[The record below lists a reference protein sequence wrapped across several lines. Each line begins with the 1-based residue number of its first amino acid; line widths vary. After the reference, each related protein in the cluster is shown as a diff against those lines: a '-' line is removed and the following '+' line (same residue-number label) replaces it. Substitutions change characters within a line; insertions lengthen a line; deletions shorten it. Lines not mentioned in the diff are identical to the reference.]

1 MSKPFTIF
9 MLVKTTARWLALAP
23 PERFAF
29 LAKTIK
35 PILGQHAD
43 VRMRFFDVEAFSARA
58 SDVIMWETTD
68 LLRYQSLVEHLRET
82 PFWDNY
88 FEVQDILPGLE
99 NAYADHYDV
108 APVAA

>member
-1 MSKPFTIF
+1 MAKPFTIF

-23 PERFAF
+23 SERFAF
-29 LAKTIK
+29 LEKTIK
-35 PILGQHAD
+35 PVLGKHRD
-43 VRMRFFDVEAFSARA
+43 VRMRFFDVEAFNART
-58 SDVIMWETTD
+58 SDVIMWETTN

-82 PFWDNY
+82 PFWDHY
-88 FEVQDILPGLE
+88 FEVLEILPRLE

>member
-9 MLVKTTARWLALAP
+9 MLVKTTAHWLALAP
-23 PERFAF
+23 AERLAF
-29 LAKTIK
+29 LEKTIK
-35 PILGQHAD
+35 PILRKHPD
-43 VRMRFFDVEAFSARA
+43 VRMRFFDIEAFSARA
-58 SDVIMWETTD
+58 SDVIMWEASD

-82 PFWDNY
+82 PFWDHY
-88 FEVQDILPGLE
+88 FEVLDILPGIE